1 MNRAKSKKKGLK
13 SEEEIPGLSIV
24 LKRLKNR
31 MLVGNLSPALQA
43 SL

>member
-1 MNRAKSKKKGLK
+1 MNRTKSKEKELK
-13 SEEEIPGLSIV
+13 SEVEISGLPRV

-31 MLVGNLSPALQA
+31 MLVGNLSPVLQA

>member
-1 MNRAKSKKKGLK
+1 MNRAKSKEKEQK
-13 SEEEIPGLSIV
+13 SKVEISGLSSV

>member
-1 MNRAKSKKKGLK
+1 MNRAKSKEKEQK
-13 SEEEIPGLSIV
+13 SKEEISGLSSV

-31 MLVGNLSPALQA
+31 MLVGNLSPVLQA

>member
-1 MNRAKSKKKGLK
+1 MNRAKSKEKEQK
-13 SEEEIPGLSIV
+13 SKVEISGLSSV

-31 MLVGNLSPALQA
+31 MLVGNLSPVLQA

>member
-1 MNRAKSKKKGLK
+1 MNGTKSKKKGLK
-13 SEEEIPGLSIV
+13 SEEEIPELSTV

-31 MLVGNLSPALQA
+31 MLVGNLSPVLQA